1 LGQSCH
7 FMHWCCE
14 HTTHSFHNENQAIC
28 ICTGQ
33 ALYHMLRSIRKETSL
48 DYAPSFTC
56 TPTSTSS
63 KLLEI
68 ELMEFY
74 TGLLALSI
82 CRADCG
88 YSQDRSTGSQGH
100 V

>member
-1 LGQSCH
+1 
-7 FMHWCCE
+7 MHWCGE
-14 HTTHSFHNENQAIC
+14 RTPYSFLNENQAIG
-28 ICTGQ
+28 IYTGQ
-33 ALYHMLRSIRKETSL
+33 VLYRMLHAIQKEASL
-48 DYAPSFTC
+48 DPASLFTC
-56 TPTSTSS
+56 TPTLAYS

-68 ELMEFY
+68 ERMGFY

-88 YSQDRSTGSQGH
+88 YRQDRSTGSQGH